1 MKRVIALTLSVFIA
15 AQIVMFLAL
24 TERMDHELDYTRLTL
39 QAEIRDVQVQLKLLE
54 NALFEGS

>member
-1 MKRVIALTLSVFIA
+1 MKRAIALTIGVFLA
-15 AQIVMFLAL
+15 AQIVMFFAL

-54 NALFEGS
+54 NALSANS